1 MFRSN
6 RTTFALR
13 NYWRISVNCGVVFL
27 WLFMAASLS
36 AQSPSAASPD
46 AQTQNQTSSPSQA
59 PAPASQPISP
69 SAINRANLLAQ
80 FNDSLEELTSR
91 VSPSIVQVQVTGYR
105 SIEAKDESETS
116 LIGRERSLGSGVI
129 VDADGYIITN
139 AHVVKGA
146 QRIRVVVSTRP
157 TGDSQVRASLGL
169 GEHIP
174 PVDAKVVGIAPT
186 IDLALLKIEAKGLQA
201 IRFR

>member
-6 RTTFALR
+6 RNAFGLR
-13 NYWRISVNCGVVFL
+13 NYRRISMNCGVVFVCL
-27 WLFMAASLS
+27 LAASSLS
-36 AQSPSAASPD
+36 AQSQSTASPD
-46 AQTQNQTSSPSQA
+46 AQTQSQTSSPSPS

-129 VDADGYIITN
+129 VDPDGYIVTN

-157 TGDSQVRASLGL
+157 TGDSDR
-169 GEHIP
+169 
-174 PVDAKVVGIAPT
+174 K
-186 IDLALLKIEAKGLQA
+186 
-201 IRFR
+201 

>member
-6 RTTFALR
+6 KTTFTSI
-13 NYWRISVNCGVVFL
+13 NYWRIGANCGVIFVC
-27 WLFMAASLS
+27 LFAAASLS
-36 AQSPSAASPD
+36 AQSP
-46 AQTQNQTSSPSQA
+46 A
-59 PAPASQPISP
+59 PANQPPLAIS
-69 SAINRANLLAQ
+69 RANLLAQ

-129 VDADGYIITN
+129 VDPDGYIVTN

-186 IDLALLKIEAKGLQA
+186 IDLALLKIE
-201 IRFR
+201 